1 MNRREVRLLLFTMPA
16 CCTVKYDGFRF
27 IIKVHDY
34 PLQSVIRDGALKPFI
49 MLATLGRARRDNGAL
64 PSRSGTKRP
73 MILLSCNHAP

>member
-1 MNRREVRLLLFTMPA
+1 MNRREIRRLLFTMPA
-16 CCTVKYDGFRF
+16 CCTVNYDGFRF

-49 MLATLGRARRDNGAL
+49 LATLGGARHDNGAL

-73 MILLSCNHAP
+73 MILLSCHHAP